1 MAKEY
6 LQCILK
12 GRIAMKK
19 IFKKI
24 SKITPITIMNT
35 LALML
40 VVKNVNAACC
50 WIMYQPK
57 VPEAANKFIKDS

>member
-1 MAKEY
+1 
-6 LQCILK
+6 
-12 GRIAMKK
+12 MKK

-40 VVKNVNAACC
+40 VIKNVNAACY
-50 WIMYQPK
+50 WLMYQPE
-57 VPEAANKFIKDS
+57 VPEAASKLMKDS